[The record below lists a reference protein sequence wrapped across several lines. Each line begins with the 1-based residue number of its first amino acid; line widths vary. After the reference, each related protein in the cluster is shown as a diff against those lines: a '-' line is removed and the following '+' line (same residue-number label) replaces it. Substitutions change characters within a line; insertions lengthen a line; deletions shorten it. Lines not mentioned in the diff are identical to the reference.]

1 MGAART
7 VRNMKERDRKRF
19 GEIIAE
25 GRAQGKTFTE
35 AVQTAY
41 LWLLQ
46 PSKKVWPVVR

>member
-1 MGAART
+1 
-7 VRNMKERDRKRF
+7 MKEKDKERF
-19 GEIIAE
+19 HEIIAE

-46 PSKKVWPVVR
+46 PSKKVWPAVR